1 MLMNVDCA
9 DIFELYAAKIVSE
22 DPVCRAYATT
32 STLDVRRHDH
42 RPSPPYG
49 AAVYM
54 KYVDTVRPVVAG
66 VKRMFVPKFVNV
78 KLPTFE
84 YVV

>member
-1 MLMNVDCA
+1 
-9 DIFELYAAKIVSE
+9 
-22 DPVCRAYATT
+22 
-32 STLDVRRHDH
+32 
-42 RPSPPYG
+42 
-49 AAVYM
+49 M

-66 VKRMFVPKFVNV
+66 VKGILVPKFVNV